1 MHYELI
7 EINKEY
13 LVINK
18 PAGLLV
24 HGAPHIDDKTLAD
37 DLIKRFPEIIKVGDD
52 PFRPGIVHRL
62 DKLASGLMVIAR
74 TNESFTGIKAQFM
87 NREIKK
93 TYTALVFG
101 QTSKDEDEILF
112 PIKRSSKGHRMAA
125 LPATEKGEKTT
136 EGRKAISKFKVT
148 KKYINYTLLEIRIKT
163 GRTHQIRVHMSA
175 YGHPLVGDDLYGT
188 KKTKIKNKKI
198 NLGRFFLVASRL
210 EFRDLAGKTQ
220 KYKISLP
227 EDLKKFL
234 TTIKEIK

>member
-1 MHYELI
+1 MRYKLI

-37 DLIKRFPEIIKVGDD
+37 DLIKRFPEITKVGDD

-62 DKLASGLMVIAR
+62 DKLASGLMIIAR
-74 TNESFTGIKAQFM
+74 TNESFSNIKAQFM
-87 NREIKK
+87 AREVKK

-101 QTSKDEDEILF
+101 KISKDEDEILF

-125 LPATEKGEKTT
+125 LPATEKGKKTA
-136 EGRKAISKFKVT
+136 EGRKAISKFKII
-148 KKYINYTLLEIRIKT
+148 KKYINYTLLEVQIKT

-188 KKTKIKNKKI
+188 KKTKIKNTKI
-198 NLGRFFLVASRL
+198 DLGRFFLVASRL
-210 EFRDLAGKTQ
+210 EFKDINGKIQ
-220 KYKISLP
+220 KYEISLP

-234 TTIKEIK
+234 TIIK